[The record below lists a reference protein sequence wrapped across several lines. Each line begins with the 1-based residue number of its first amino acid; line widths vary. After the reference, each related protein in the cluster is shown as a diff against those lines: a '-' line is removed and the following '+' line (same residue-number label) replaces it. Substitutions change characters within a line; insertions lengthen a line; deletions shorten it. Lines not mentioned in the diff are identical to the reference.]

1 MSGTRRIK
9 RRIRKRVPLVFGG
22 DKQLGGSV
30 SFPATFGGSMD
41 RVHPYPL
48 NTFGGDPTHTST
60 MSRLLGGKSKRKTR
74 RTKKTRRSHKKMHGG
89 NFIGGLTPLNQTLG
103 GNAVM
108 NAGSL
113 MGTTTTKL

>member
-1 MSGTRRIK
+1 MGGRR
-9 RRIRKRVPLVFGG
+9 RKPKKIIFTGSPQIQR
-22 DKQLGGSV
+22 GGSV
-30 SFPATFGGSMD
+30 TFPASFGGSMD
-41 RVHPYPL
+41 RVHPYSM

-60 MSRLLGGKSKRKTR
+60 MSRLLGGRRKTR
-74 RTKKTRRSHKKMHGG
+74 RNKRTRRSGKKMHGG